1 MEELIKVL
9 VFAVMGVIWVII
21 NLRGKQQQAAKPVA
35 APDQPKRASDDAVED
50 FLAEIRRR
58 RNPEEPVQRGEPVE
72 ERRSEPPP
80 LPVADVVVPERRP
93 ERRPE
98 PPPLPPVAPPPRRTP
113 RKQKPKEP
121 RRVEM
126 PAPPQPAAPP
136 LTVPLIPAMAQQ
148 GTSAL
153 APTSRAVT
161 ALLRNRRSVAAAF
174 VLREILD
181 EPLCKRRRRSR

>member
-9 VFAVMGVIWVII
+9 VFAVMGVIWVIAS
-21 NLRGKQQQAAKPVA
+21 LRSKQQQQAAKPVA
-35 APDQPKRASDDAVED
+35 APDQPKRATGDEVED

-58 RNPEEPVQRGEPVE
+58 RNQEEPIQRREPAE

-80 LPVADVVVPERRP
+80 LPVAEFVEPERR
-93 ERRPE
+93 RE
-98 PPPLPPVAPPPRRTP
+98 PPPLPPPVAPPPRRTS
-113 RKQKPKEP
+113 RKQKQKEP

-126 PAPPQPAAPP
+126 PPPPQPASAP
-136 LTVPLIPAMAQQ
+136 LTIPAIPAMAQQ
-148 GTSAL
+148 AILPL
-153 APTSRAVT
+153 APTSRDVA
-161 ALLRNRRSVAAAF
+161 ALLRHRRSVAAAF